1 MAAANLVVKLLL
13 ENDGFD
19 KNIRTAK
26 ASIEGFEKVGK
37 NVTAVLGKFAAGI
50 GLVSGAVEVFERIM
64 KGSQKTSDTWD
75 AAIRAGK
82 NSVDSFFTAIS
93 TGDFTAFN
101 QGLDNII
108 KKAKE
113 AAGAIDQLGNT
124 TMSYGYFT
132 SKYNAEF
139 QTALQKAKDKTL
151 SQSDRETAKET
162 AIALIGKQEE
172 ITSTLV
178 ATVEDAVKS
187 LVTETNALSKED
199 LSLIDID
206 DILFIDVAKNRSDLK
221 EQLTAQYAEYEKI
234 YNEVVG
240 RNTKSVWVQTSA
252 GGYYQN
258 NVDYEAIKK
267 EMQQYNQQY
276 KQAVLYNEI
285 LNKKGDEWLK
295 TLIQTVQQADNAT
308 RALAT
313 MKQAMNE
320 VHSMDLSQGIT
331 ATTSATKAKE
341 APAVEGSLRWI
352 NEEIAKVQK
361 ELQNLNPELNPQKLQ
376 ELQNKLAD
384 LENKKR
390 KIEFEVTYID
400 KGEKHDS
407 VASGKTELQT
417 DGWLALQK
425 LELKPNTNNIDEQVD
440 ATEKW
445 EKSLKGVQ
453 EAMKGVADTLMI
465 TSNMTKEGASAW
477 LTYSANIAM
486 AVTTALPYLI
496 ALFNQ
501 KARNAIVEQ
510 FSTPFGG
517 IFAGI
522 AAATAVAAA
531 IAAIPKTFAN
541 GGIVDSPF
549 GVGDRVLARVNGG
562 EMILNKHQQGNL
574 FNLLDNGGLSG
585 INNKVT
591 FEIEGKKLI
600 GVLKN
605 YNNKINKAL

>member
-1 MAAANLVVKLLL
+1 MAAANLVVKMLLDSGAFDTNIKSAQKQMQTF
-13 ENDGFD
+13 ENVG
-19 KNIRTAK
+19 KKVAVGIGKVAGALGIATTAV
-26 ASIEGFEKVGK
+26 GTFEK
-37 NVTAVLGKFAAGI
+37 
-50 GLVSGAVEVFERIM
+50 IM
-64 KGSQKTSDTWD
+64 RGSQATSDAFD
-75 AAIRAGK
+75 RVMSAATI
-82 NSVDSFFTAIS
+82 SVDNFFNAIS

-101 QGLDNII
+101 AGLTNMINR
-108 KKAKE
+108 AKE
-113 AAGAIDQLGNT
+113 AYNAFDQLGNSILAWNVSNAINAYQLQDALT
-124 TMSYGYFT
+124 GAKNT
-132 SKYNAEF
+132 SKSRADRE
-139 QTALQKAKDKTL
+139 KDL
-151 SQSDRETAKET
+151 ETAKYLRDVIKGENKVVEEDSINAIKKYVAAGINTDASNISYQAILEALTVDTKGNRDEIKAYKKQQYDEFMAISEKLKEKYGFYTTDEAGFKHHHWDIGGKEKYQDEIKPYEEVYASARTFEFLLNKKNDEELKKLGET
-162 AIALIGKQEE
+162 FIQ
-172 ITSTLV
+172 
-178 ATVEDAVKS
+178 AVQ
-187 LVTETNALSKED
+187 
-199 LSLIDID
+199 
-206 DILFIDVAKNRSDLK
+206 KNRSSVELDR
-221 EQLTAQYAEYEKI
+221 QI
-234 YNEVVG
+234 MEVE
-240 RNTKSVWVQTSA
+240 RSLSSNTNTSS
-252 GGYYQN
+252 
-258 NVDYEAIKK
+258 
-267 EMQQYNQQY
+267 
-276 KQAVLYNEI
+276 
-285 LNKKGDEWLK
+285 
-295 TLIQTVQQADNAT
+295 TLST
-308 RALAT
+308 
-313 MKQAMNE
+313 
-320 VHSMDLSQGIT
+320 
-331 ATTSATKAKE
+331 
-341 APAVEGSLRWI
+341 APAVEGSLKYI
-352 NEEIAKVQK
+352 NEEIGKVKK
-361 ELQNLNPELNPQKLQ
+361 EIENINPELNPQKLQ
-376 ELQNKLAD
+376 ELQNKLAE

-390 KIEFEVTYID
+390 KIEFEITYI
-400 KGEKHDS
+400 EKVEKQDS

-425 LELKPNTNNIDEQVD
+425 PELKQNTNNIDEQVD

-445 EKSLKGVQ
+445 AKSLNGVQ

-486 AVTTALPYLI
+486 AVSTALPYLI

-562 EMILNKHQQGNL
+562 EMILNKHQQSNL

-591 FEIEGKKLI
+591 FEIEGKKLV